1 MPSGDDDNIVDKAIS
16 NPAFDQMFGYY
27 IFFRRVAIPIF
38 LFILGLFTYTILESF
53 SVSQDTSLII
63 SFMIVGLSLGPVMN
77 SERYLGLILSKRKD
91 HDK

>member
-1 MPSGDDDNIVDKAIS
+1 MPSEDNDHLVDKAIS

-38 LFILGLFTYTILESF
+38 LFILGLFTYTILDSF
-53 SVSQDTSLII
+53 SFSQDTSLII

-77 SERYLGLILSKRKD
+77 SERYLGLILSRKKD
-91 HDK
+91 HD

>member
-1 MPSGDDDNIVDKAIS
+1 MPPEDDDNLVDKAIS

-53 SVSQDTSLII
+53 SFSRDTSLII

-77 SERYLGLILSKRKD
+77 SERYLGLILSRRKD
-91 HDK
+91 HD

>member
-1 MPSGDDDNIVDKAIS
+1 MPSEDNENLVDKAIS

-38 LFILGLFTYTILESF
+38 LFILGLFTYTILDSF
-53 SVSQDTSLII
+53 SFSQDTSLII

-77 SERYLGLILSKRKD
+77 SERYLGLILSKKKD
-91 HDK
+91 HD

>member
-1 MPSGDDDNIVDKAIS
+1 MPSEDNENLVDKAIS

-38 LFILGLFTYTILESF
+38 LFILGLFTYTILDSF
-53 SVSQDTSLII
+53 SFSQDTSLII

-77 SERYLGLILSKRKD
+77 SERYLGLILSRKKD
-91 HDK
+91 HD